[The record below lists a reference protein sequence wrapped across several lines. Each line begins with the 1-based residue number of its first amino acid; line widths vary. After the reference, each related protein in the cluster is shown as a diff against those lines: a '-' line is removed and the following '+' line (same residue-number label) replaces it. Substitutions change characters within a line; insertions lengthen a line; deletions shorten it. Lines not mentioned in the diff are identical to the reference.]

1 MSNNGINFADFLI
14 INRDGCKKKIDEIFR
29 ENKGKPIAIAI
40 NGKWGVGKSYFWKNE
55 MTPFLKKE
63 LDITPIY
70 TSVFGKRD
78 ENEIIKDLV
87 SQFLTIEN
95 KDADSIRNFIEGTF
109 KLFGKNTDMDLVFK
123 FFKKEHMKNTIVC
136 IDDFERLSDK
146 IPVQDVLGLISEL
159 KENKECSVVVIY
171 NEDELFKND
180 NFNQENNKNKSET
193 TKEKII
199 FEKYKEKIF
208 DFQIKFAPPP
218 KEQFSLFMHDKL
230 EKNFDAY
237 KYFPDII
244 NMDRLLQAHDFINL
258 RELNRVN
265 YTYQNLLKDFSLEKY
280 PSEEFENIY
289 NYILYPIAYAYHFE
303 LKPEYF
309 NKNYAIG
316 TRNLRSPHTS
326 IYSNLLKWLL
336 IRLREGFE
344 IIQKTSF
351 LYIPQLFLNPNG
363 YTPIQECKNFL
374 SNFVKKII
382 NDTHFHMEYIK
393 ELDDQT
399 SPEEVSIGFFLKH
412 KNDIES
418 IPYMFGYRILDYA
431 FDNKDGFVEG
441 NRTKSFALDLV
452 IKKHEQEVLNLFN
465 QWCNEAHDAIINN
478 KNEQE
483 YFWID
488 KFTFYY
494 PLESLFKELNIPM
507 PQNKLVE
514 WFIKN

>member
-1 MSNNGINFADFLI
+1 M
-14 INRDGCKKKIDEIFR
+14 
-29 ENKGKPIAIAI
+29 
-40 NGKWGVGKSYFWKNE
+40 
-55 MTPFLKKE
+55 
-63 LDITPIY
+63 
-70 TSVFGKRD
+70 
-78 ENEIIKDLV
+78 

-230 EKNFDAY
+230 KKNFDAY

-258 RELNRVN
+258 RELNRAN

-289 NYILYPIAYAYHFE
+289 NYILYPIAYAYHFG

-309 NKNYAIG
+309 NKSYAIG
-316 TRNLRSPHTS
+316 TKNLRSPHTS

-336 IRLREGFE
+336 SRLRDGFE

-351 LYIPQLFLNPNG
+351 FIFRNHFLIQMDIHLY
-363 YTPIQECKNFL
+363 KNVKIFYQILLKKL
-374 SNFVKKII
+374 SMILIFIWNI
-382 NDTHFHMEYIK
+382 
-393 ELDDQT
+393 
-399 SPEEVSIGFFLKH
+399 LK
-412 KNDIES
+412 N
-418 IPYMFGYRILDYA
+418 
-431 FDNKDGFVEG
+431 
-441 NRTKSFALDLV
+441 
-452 IKKHEQEVLNLFN
+452 
-465 QWCNEAHDAIINN
+465 
-478 KNEQE
+478 
-483 YFWID
+483 
-488 KFTFYY
+488 
-494 PLESLFKELNIPM
+494 
-507 PQNKLVE
+507 
-514 WFIKN
+514 